1 MVLACFRPFNIAHKH
16 RCLLKN
22 VIYHNV
28 QCNFKHGSLLHF
40 RKSIQTSVLLQR
52 ARNETSKIVQDKK
65 SYPKSIKRL
74 LSLAGPEKYPLAAA
88 ISLLVI
94 SSSVTMSIPFALG
107 KVIDIIYS
115 MDQIKTKANLKGVNH
130 KDQTN
135 DVPMAPE
142 VSKEQI
148 RHNLKTVCAVLIGV
162 FACGALANFGRVYL
176 MRLVSQRIAAKIR
189 NSVYSSIGSY
199 NGNYIAFD
207 YWEIWQIIKD
217 MDVYYR

>member
-65 SYPKSIKRL
+65 SYAKSIKRL

-135 DVPMAPE
+135 DVIFVIQHHMRGHCRTKVMDTVPNICNNDQQLTGVSNHTNDQKQNGYSVHSILGWLAISQPMTWNPVNQVWIYIVNE
-142 VSKEQI
+142 
-148 RHNLKTVCAVLIGV
+148 C
-162 FACGALANFGRVYL
+162 VYCC
-176 MRLVSQRIAAKIR
+176 S
-189 NSVYSSIGSY
+189 
-199 NGNYIAFD
+199 
-207 YWEIWQIIKD
+207 
-217 MDVYYR
+217 